1 MSTPSSPVLPLEA
14 HAPDPL
20 FRVARSDR
28 LLDFSYIDAA
38 DAAMARS
45 GNRFDVPG
53 GGVLYLAS
61 TPAGCYAETLAR
73 YRPSAR
79 IIEAVRDE
87 DPSFL
92 VAGAVPADWRH
103 RRLLVEVDLH
113 EPLSFI
119 DIEAA
124 ATHTFLT
131 GQLAAEL
138 TTLGINELDVAAV
151 RGPNRLVTRLVAGW
165 AYTAS
170 DEQGDPLYA
179 GIRYVSRLGNH
190 ECWAV
195 FDGTG
200 VTQRRAR
207 TIDQNN
213 PDLLR
218 VAADFGLRIF

>member
-1 MSTPSSPVLPLEA
+1 MP
-14 HAPDPL
+14 
-20 FRVARSDR
+20 
-28 LLDFSYIDAA
+28 
-38 DAAMARS
+38 RS

-61 TPAGCYAETLAR
+61 TPSGCYAETLAR

-79 IIEAVRDE
+79 IIEAVRGE

-103 RRLLVEVDLH
+103 RRLLVDVDLH
-113 EPLSFI
+113 EPLPFL

-131 GQLAAEL
+131 GQLAADL
-138 TTLGINELDVAAV
+138 TALGVNELDVAAV

-165 AYTAS
+165 AYAAS
-170 DEQGDPLYA
+170 DEQGNALYA

-200 VTQRRAR
+200 VTQRRGR
-207 TIDQNN
+207 TIDLDD

-218 VAADFGLRIF
+218 VADEFGLRIF